1 MRNVRTLAEKET
13 VCVTCFYISV
23 FYEINKTGLIYSKSK
38 NLPKKRKTVN
48 QNKKIKPVCTMVIW
62 DLIIA

>member
-1 MRNVRTLAEKET
+1 MSEPLQNRKGMCYFFLYL
-13 VCVTCFYISV
+13 C
-23 FYEINKTGLIYSKSK
+23 FYEINKIGLIYIESK

-48 QNKKIKPVCTMVIW
+48 QNKKIKPVYTMVIW